1 MKKIINVGITLAFT
15 LSMNGGAF
23 AQNENDVLRYS
34 TTDVFGSARF
44 EAMAGSFG
52 ALGADFSAIQ
62 VNPAGMGRFSSSN
75 MSISL
80 NNSSITNEALFN
92 GQSTSSNHNKF
103 TMSSGG
109 AVFTTDISAQNKGR
123 KFSQFSIGYTRL
135 KNFSNSRRYEGQN
148 FHSLLDVY
156 ANDGAGIDPE
166 YIFTDRPFS
175 TGLAYDVG
183 AVYYDESTFRY
194 YPELTPTGEM
204 YHDRSIQTGGGIG
217 EFHIGYSE
225 NYMNRFY
232 YGASLGIRRVKYD
245 ERYSHSERLLDTTD
259 VTLRSFEYNYEQ
271 VTEGTGFN
279 LKLGV
284 LFLPTDQFRIGLAF
298 ESPTVL
304 NLEDEWTANMNAT
317 HDYGY
322 EYVESQ
328 YVPEGQFGYRIKT
341 PMKLRGSFAYILGMR
356 GAINV
361 DLEMSSMSN
370 GRLKPSSNSS
380 VYSNA
385 YTFDYEN
392 EGVMLLYRTVLNTR
406 IGMEYMV
413 YPDFYVRGGVAILPQ
428 PYEKEFIANSK
439 PNMTYS
445 GGIGW
450 DNKYLSIDLSY
461 RLFQVQE
468 EYYAFDPSQIENRT
482 DFKTN
487 MHNVVL
493 TGRLKF

>member
-1 MKKIINVGITLAFT
+1 MKKINSIGLFLAVVTFT
-15 LSMNGGAF
+15 SANLF

-34 TTDVFGSARF
+34 NTDVFGSARF

-62 VNPAGMGRFSSSN
+62 INPASMGRFSSSN
-75 MSISL
+75 LSISL
-80 NNSSITNEALFN
+80 NNSSLQNEALYN
-92 GQSTSSNHNKF
+92 GTATETQQNKF
-103 TMSSGG
+103 TISSGG
-109 AVFTTDISAQNKGR
+109 AVFTTDLSAQNKGR
-123 KFSQFSIGYTRL
+123 KFSQFTIGYTRL

-148 FHSLLDVY
+148 LYSLLDVY
-156 ANDGAGIDPE
+156 ANDGLGIDPE

-183 AVYYDESTFRY
+183 AVYYDESNFQY
-194 YPELTPTGEM
+194 YPELTPTGNM
-204 YHDRSIQTGGGIG
+204 YHERSIQTDGGIG

-232 YGASLGIRRVKYD
+232 YGASLGIRRVN
-245 ERYSHSERLLDTTD
+245 YSESYVHSENVLDT
-259 VTLRSFEYNYEQ
+259 VGVSLRSFEYDYEQ

-284 LFLPTDQFRIGLAF
+284 LFLPTEEFRIGLAF
-298 ESPTVL
+298 ESPTIINL
-304 NLEDEWTANMNAT
+304 NDEWTATMNAT
-317 HDYGY
+317 HNYGY
-322 EYVESQ
+322 ESIQ
-328 YVPEGQFGYRIKT
+328 ATDVPEGQFGYRIKT
-341 PMKLRGSFAYILGMR
+341 PMKLRGSFAYVFGMR

-361 DLEMSSMSN
+361 DLEMSRLTN
-370 GRLKPSSNSS
+370 GRIRPSSDNSF
-380 VYSNA
+380 YGNA

-392 EGVMLLYRTVLNTR
+392 EGVMLLYRTIVNTR

-413 YPDFYVRGGVAILPQ
+413 YPDFYLRGGVAILPQ
-428 PYEKEFIANSK
+428 PYDKEFIDITS

-468 EYYAFDPSQIENRT
+468 EYYAFDPSRIENRT

-487 MHNVVL
+487 MHSVVL
-493 TGRLKF
+493 SGRLKF